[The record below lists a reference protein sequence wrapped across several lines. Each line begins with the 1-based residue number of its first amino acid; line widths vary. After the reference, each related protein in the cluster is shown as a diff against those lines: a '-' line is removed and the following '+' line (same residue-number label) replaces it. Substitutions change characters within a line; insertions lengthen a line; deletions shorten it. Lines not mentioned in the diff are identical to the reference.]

1 MQTPEQIK
9 VLIVDDHEIFRNG
22 LKMIINR
29 FKNTKVIA
37 EASNGKEFL
46 EILDKNLPDIV
57 LMDIEMPEMNGI
69 EATTK
74 ALEKYPDLKILALSM
89 FNDDNYVESM
99 IDSGVRGFLLKNVN
113 KEKLEKA
120 LNTVYKGGNYYS
132 EELWEFFTRRI
143 STHEEKTKPEE
154 EYKLTKREQEIL
166 EMLSQGMS
174 NKEIADK
181 LFVSERT
188 VIGHKSNLLSKT
200 QCRNTLCLITYAIKN
215 KMVDI

>member
-9 VLIVDDHEIFRNG
+9 VLIVDDHEIFRKG
-22 LKMIINR
+22 LKMVINR
-29 FKNTKVIA
+29 FKNAKVIA
-37 EASNGKEFL
+37 EATNGKEFL

-89 FNDDNYVESM
+89 FNEDNYVESM
-99 IDSGVRGFLLKNVN
+99 IDSGVRGFLLKNIN

-120 LNTVYKGGNYYS
+120 IDTVYKGGNYYS

>member
-1 MQTPEQIK
+1 MQSQEQIK
-9 VLIVDDHEIFRNG
+9 VFIVDDHEIFRNG
-22 LKMIINR
+22 LKMVINR
-29 FKNTKVIA
+29 FKNAKVIA
-37 EASNGKEFL
+37 EATSGKEFL
-46 EILDKNLPDIV
+46 ELLDKNLPDIV

-69 EATTK
+69 EATKK
-74 ALEKYPDLKILALSM
+74 ALEKYPELKITALSM
-89 FNDDNYVESM
+89 FNEDNYVESM
-99 IDSGVRGFLLKNVN
+99 IDSGVRGFLLKNIN
-113 KEKLEKA
+113 KEKLGKA
-120 LNTVYKGGNYYS
+120 LETVQKGGNYYS

-143 STHEEKTKPEE
+143 STHEEKNKNE

-166 EMLSQGMS
+166 DMLSQGMS

-188 VIGHKSNLLSKT
+188 VIGHKSNLLAKT

>member
-1 MQTPEQIK
+1 MQEQIK

-22 LKMIINR
+22 LKMVINR
-29 FKNTKVIA
+29 FKNAKVIA
-37 EASNGKEFL
+37 EATNGKEFL
-46 EILDKNLPDIV
+46 EIIDKNLPDIV
-57 LMDIEMPEMNGI
+57 IMDIEMPEMNGI

-74 ALEKYPDLKILALSM
+74 ALEKYPDMKILALSM

-99 IDSGVRGFLLKNVN
+99 IDSGVRGFLLKNIN

-120 LNTVYKGGNYYS
+120 INTVYKGGNYYS

-143 STHEEKTKPEE
+143 STHDEKPKPEE

-166 EMLSQGMS
+166 EMLSQGKS
-174 NKEIADK
+174 NKEIAEK
-181 LFVSERT
+181 LFLSERT

-200 QCRNTLCLITYAIKN
+200 QCKNTLCLITYAIKN

>member
-1 MQTPEQIK
+1 MQSQEQIK
-9 VLIVDDHEIFRNG
+9 VFIVDDHEIFRNG
-22 LKMIINR
+22 LKMVINR
-29 FKNTKVIA
+29 FKNAKVIA
-37 EASNGKEFL
+37 EATSGKEFL
-46 EILDKNLPDIV
+46 ELLDKNLPDIV

-69 EATTK
+69 EATKK
-74 ALEKYPDLKILALSM
+74 ALEKYPELKIIALSM
-89 FNDDNYVESM
+89 FNEDNYVESM
-99 IDSGVRGFLLKNVN
+99 IDSGVRGFLLKNIN
-113 KEKLEKA
+113 KEKLGKA
-120 LNTVYKGGNYYS
+120 LETVQKGGNYYS

-143 STHEEKTKPEE
+143 STHEEKNKNE

-166 EMLSQGMS
+166 DMLSQGMS

-188 VIGHKSNLLSKT
+188 VIGHKSNLLAKT

>member
-181 LFVSERT
+181 LFLSERT

>member
-1 MQTPEQIK
+1 MQTTEQIK
-9 VLIVDDHEIFRNG
+9 VLIVDDHEIFRKG
-22 LKMIINR
+22 LKMVINR
-29 FKNTKVIA
+29 FKNAKVIA
-37 EASNGKEFL
+37 EASNGREFL
-46 EILDKNLPDIV
+46 EIIDKNFPDIV

-89 FNDDNYVESM
+89 FNEDNYVESM
-99 IDSGVRGFLLKNVN
+99 IDSGVRGFLLKNIN

-120 LNTVYKGGNYYS
+120 LDTVYKGGNYYS
-132 EELWEFFTRRI
+132 VELWEFFTRRI
-143 STHEEKTKPEE
+143 STHEEKTKTEE

-181 LFVSERT
+181 LFLSERT